1 MAKEARFSLLL
12 DPEKDAPELMA
23 ECGWCG
29 ASTTQLLDAAWH
41 AGFVTCRQ
49 CGVQGTLTS
58 ATMRQLRDLA
68 SWARD
73 DIDRLL
79 RPG

>member
-1 MAKEARFSLLL
+1 MANEARFSLLL
-12 DPEKDAPELMA
+12 DPQKDAAELMA

-29 ASTTQLLDAAWH
+29 AATTQLLDAAWR
-41 AGFVTCRQ
+41 AGFVMCRQ
-49 CGVQGTLTS
+49 CGVQGTLTI
-58 ATMRQLRDLA
+58 ATMRQLRDQA

-79 RPG
+79 RPD

>member
-1 MAKEARFSLLL
+1 MANEARFSLLL
-12 DPEKDAPELMA
+12 DPQNDAAELMA

-29 ASTTQLLDAAWH
+29 TATTQVLDAAWH

-49 CGVQGTLTS
+49 CGVQATLS
-58 ATMRQLRDLA
+58 IATMRQLRDQA
-68 SWARD
+68 SWTRD